1 MIINKRMNSEVRT
14 IANKFSN
21 GFCEQKFR
29 SMFLSGTFTKAV
41 MYVMLLCDSIIAG
54 YFIGES
60 GVAAINAITPVTG
73 IVTFF
78 GDLVSTGVGIVF
90 TREVGAMRKKRA
102 DEIYGQGLIISI
114 SIGLI
119 SALTIIFIQD
129 IYFSANGITGEILEQ
144 ALKYYRLVPINAFL
158 TIVIFYLEQMVY
170 SDGDELCNNICYAF
184 QIGGNIVLSVILTK
198 FFGMT
203 GIILGSVIG
212 NGLGILVCCWHY
224 FRKGNTL
231 RFVWH
236 LSFKDFLLTSRY
248 SIVDSSVYLCW
259 ALMDYVMIGFV
270 SRNYGDTGLITLA
283 VVVSL
288 IEFSVVMDGVGMAMQ
303 PLIGTY
309 FGEKNHQLIK
319 RVMKAGIKAALIEGV
334 MATTLICIF
343 AKQFCGLF
351 GITDG
356 AALAPSISA
365 IRIVSL
371 GFTFCSAVSLTTSYY
386 MLIDRI
392 GMSVCISCIQNGL
405 LYILLPVTGSLLLG
419 INGMWAGFALAPM
432 LTLAGALLFV
442 YLRFGKDNFP
452 FLLGEMD
459 SDIVVMDDALTVE
472 SVVTLSKSVG
482 ESLVSHHFSNTEA
495 NHAALFVEEIGLTI
509 LEKNKQVK
517 KPICIELSLFFEA
530 DSVLIIQRDSGEL
543 FDLTDPDLEI
553 KGLSGFVLSGL
564 MEAHKEEK
572 AYLVTTGYNR
582 NVIRFLRSVQ

>member
-1 MIINKRMNSEVRT
+1 
-14 IANKFSN
+14 
-21 GFCEQKFR
+21 
-29 SMFLSGTFTKAV
+29 MFISGTFTKAV
-41 MYVMLLCDSIIAG
+41 MYIMLLCDSIIAG
-54 YFIGES
+54 YFIGET

-90 TREVGAMRKKRA
+90 TREIGAMRKKRA

-119 SALTIIFIQD
+119 SALTIFLIQD
-129 IYFSANGITGEILEQ
+129 TYFSIGGIKGEMLDQ
-144 ALKYYRLVPINAFL
+144 ALKYYRLTPINAFL
-158 TIVIFYLEQMVY
+158 TIVVFYLEQMVY

-184 QIGGNIVLSVILTK
+184 QIGGNIVCSVILTK
-198 FFGMT
+198 FIGMT

-212 NGLGILVCCWHY
+212 NGLGILACCWHY

-270 SRNYGDTGLITLA
+270 SSHYGENGLITLA

-288 IEFSVVMDGVGMAMQ
+288 IEFSVVLDGVGMAMQ

-309 FGEKNHQLIK
+309 YGEKNHVMIK
-319 RVMKAGIKAALIEGV
+319 RVMKAALKAAVLEGIV
-334 MATTLICIF
+334 ATILICFF

-351 GITDG
+351 GITGG
-356 AALAPSISA
+356 AALEPSMTA

-371 GFTFCSAVSLTTSYY
+371 GFTLCSVVSLTTSYY

-392 GMSVCISCIQNGL
+392 PMATCIAVLQNGL
-405 LYILLPVTGSLLLG
+405 LYIVFPILGSLLFG
-419 INGMWAGFALAPM
+419 IYGMWSGFIVASL
-432 LTLAGALLFV
+432 LTLISAYLYV

-452 FLLGEMD
+452 YLLKDID
-459 SDIVVMDDALTVE
+459 SEIEVMDDTLTAE
-472 SVVTLSKSVG
+472 TAASLSERVSELLSSNDYPKKTA
-482 ESLVSHHFSNTEA
+482 SL
-495 NHAALFVEEIGLTI
+495 AALFVEEIGLTVI
-509 LEKNKQVK
+509 EKNKRSK
-517 KPICIELSLFFEA
+517 KELLFEISVFFED
-530 DSVLIIQRDSGEL
+530 DSVLIIERDSGEL
-543 FDLTDPDLEI
+543 FDITDPDQHI
-553 KGLSGFVLSGL
+553 NGLSSFILSGL
-564 MEAHKEEK
+564 MQAHEEK

-582 NVIRFLRSVQ
+582 NMIRFSRNEKTIEGESI

>member
-1 MIINKRMNSEVRT
+1 
-14 IANKFSN
+14 
-21 GFCEQKFR
+21 
-29 SMFLSGTFTKAV
+29 
-41 MYVMLLCDSIIAG
+41 MLLCDSIIAG
-54 YFIGES
+54 YYIGES

-90 TREVGAMRKKRA
+90 SREVGAMRKKRA

-119 SALTIIFIQD
+119 SALAIFFMRD
-129 IYFSANGITGEILEQ
+129 VYFASNGITGDILSN
-144 ALKYYRLVPINAFL
+144 ALQYYRLLPLNAFL

-170 SDGDELCNNICYAF
+170 SDGDEFCNNLCYVF
-184 QIGGNIVLSVILTK
+184 QIGGNIILSVVLTG

-212 NGLGILVCCWHY
+212 NGIGVLVCCWHY
-224 FRKGNTL
+224 FRKGNSL
-231 RFVWH
+231 HFVWH

-259 ALMDYVMIGFV
+259 ALMDYVMIGFI
-270 SRNYGDTGLITLA
+270 SSHYGEAGLITLA

-319 RVMKAGIKAALIEGV
+319 RVMRAGIKAALTEGV
-334 MATTLICIF
+334 IATALIWIF
-343 AKQFCGLF
+343 SRQFCALF
-351 GITDG
+351 GISGGET
-356 AALAPSISA
+356 LAPSMTA

-392 GMSVCISCIQNGL
+392 GMATCISCLQNGL
-405 LYILLPVTGSLLLG
+405 FYIIFPILG
-419 INGMWAGFALAPM
+419 YALFGTNGMWGGFAIAP
-432 LTLAGALLFV
+432 LFTLVGAMIYV
-442 YLRFGKDNFP
+442 YQRFGKDQFP
-452 FLLGEMD
+452 FLLKDMETEI
-459 SDIVVMDDALTVE
+459 IVIDDTLTTEVVSELSE
-472 SVVTLSKSVG
+472 SVG
-482 ESLVSHHFSNTEA
+482 NSLLAHQYSGADA
-495 NHAALFVEEIGLTI
+495 NHAALFVEEICLTI
-509 LEKNKQVK
+509 LEENQQNK
-517 KPICIELSLFFEA
+517 KPVSVEISLFFET
-530 DSVLIIQRDSGEL
+530 DSVLIIERDSGKL
-543 FDLTDPDLEI
+543 FDLTDPDI
-553 KGLSGFVLSGL
+553 HIRGISGFILSGL
-564 MEAHKEEK
+564 MQAHEEK

-582 NVIRFLRSVQ
+582 NMIRFRH

>member
-1 MIINKRMNSEVRT
+1 MNK
-14 IANKFSN
+14 K
-21 GFCEQKFR
+21 GFCEQKFS

-41 MYVMLLCDSIIAG
+41 MYIMLLCDSIIAG
-54 YFIGES
+54 YYIGAS

-73 IVTFF
+73 VVTFF

-102 DEIYGQGLIISI
+102 DEVYSQGLIISI
-114 SIGLI
+114 SIGLL
-119 SALTIIFIQD
+119 SALIIFLIRD
-129 IYFSANGITGEILEQ
+129 IYFRANGITGEILDN
-144 ALKYYRLVPINAFL
+144 ALQYYRFVPINAFL

-170 SDGDELCNNICYAF
+170 SDGDELCNNICYGF
-184 QIGGNIVLSVILTK
+184 QIGGNIILSVVLTR
-198 FFGMT
+198 FLGMK

-270 SRNYGDTGLITLA
+270 SGHYGEAGLITLA

-319 RVMKAGIKAALIEGV
+319 RVMKAAIKAALIEGAA
-334 MATTLICIF
+334 ATILICIF
-343 AKQFCGLF
+343 ARQFCGLF
-351 GITDG
+351 GITG
-356 AALAPSISA
+356 GTALAPSMSA

-371 GFTFCSAVSLTTSYY
+371 GFAFCSALSLTTSYY

-392 GMSVCISCIQNGL
+392 GMSVCFSCLLNGL
-405 LYILLPVTGSLLLG
+405 LYVILPILGSALFG
-419 INGMWAGFALAPM
+419 INGMWAGFAIAPILA
-432 LTLAGALLFV
+432 LAIALSFV

-452 FLLGEMD
+452 FLLKEID
-459 SDIVVMDDALTVE
+459 SDIVVMDGSLTAETASALSQQVGDHF
-472 SVVTLSKSVG
+472 LSHQYPK
-482 ESLVSHHFSNTEA
+482 EEA
-495 NHAALFVEEIGLTI
+495 NRAALFVEEIGLTI
-509 LEKNKQVK
+509 LEKNQQAK
-517 KPICIELSLFFEA
+517 KPILMEISLFFED
-530 DSVLIIQRDSGEL
+530 DSVLIIERDSGKL
-543 FDLTDPDLEI
+543 FDVTDPDAQI

-564 MEAHKEEK
+564 MEAHQEK

-582 NVIRFLRSVQ
+582 NMIRISRKPR

>member
-1 MIINKRMNSEVRT
+1 MK
-14 IANKFSN
+14 
-21 GFCEQKFR
+21 GFCERKFS
-29 SMFLSGTFTKAV
+29 SMFISGTFTKAV
-41 MYVMLLCDSIIAG
+41 MYIMLLCDSIIAG
-54 YFIGES
+54 YFIGEN

-90 TREVGAMRKKRA
+90 TREIGAMRKKRA

-119 SALTIIFIQD
+119 SALTIFLIQD
-129 IYFSANGITGEILEQ
+129 MYFSIGGIKGEILEQ
-144 ALKYYRLVPINAFL
+144 ALKYYRLAPINAFL

-184 QIGGNIVLSVILTK
+184 QIGGNIICSIILAK
-198 FFGMT
+198 YMGMT

-212 NGLGILVCCWHY
+212 NGLGIAACCWHY

-270 SRNYGDTGLITLA
+270 SSHYGETGLVTLA

-288 IEFSVVMDGVGMAMQ
+288 IEFSVVLDGVGMAMQ

-309 FGEKNHQLIK
+309 YGEKNHVLIK
-319 RVMKAGIKAALIEGV
+319 RVMKAALKAAVLEGAI
-334 MATTLICIF
+334 ATVLICIF
-343 AKQFCGLF
+343 ARQFCGLF
-351 GITDG
+351 GISGG
-356 AALAPSISA
+356 AALAPSITA

-371 GFTFCSAVSLTTSYY
+371 GFTLCSIVSLTTSYY

-392 GMSVCISCIQNGL
+392 RMATCFAILQNGL
-405 LYILLPVTGSLLLG
+405 LYILFPILGSLIFG
-419 INGMWAGFALAPM
+419 INGMWAGFIVASLF
-432 LTLAGALLFV
+432 TLISAYVYV
-442 YLRFGKDNFP
+442 YLRFGKENFP
-452 FLLGEMD
+452 YLLKDID
-459 SDIVVMDDALTVE
+459 SEIKVMDDTLTTE
-472 SVVTLSKSVG
+472 TAASLSENVKD
-482 ESLVSHHFSNTEA
+482 LLLSHDYPKKTA

-509 LEKNKQVK
+509 LEKNRKTNK
-517 KPICIELSLFFEA
+517 KLFFELSLFFEE
-530 DSVLIIQRDSGEL
+530 DSVLIIERDSGEL
-543 FDLTDPDLEI
+543 FDISDPDVRVN
-553 KGLSGFVLSGL
+553 GLSGFVLSGL
-564 MEAHKEEK
+564 MQAHNEK

-582 NVIRFLRSVQ
+582 NMIRFLRNAGQ

>member
-1 MIINKRMNSEVRT
+1 MT
-14 IANKFSN
+14 DGAQTAANRSGK
-21 GFCEQKFR
+21 GFCERKFT

-41 MYVMLLCDSIIAG
+41 MYIMLLCDSIIAG

-73 IVTFF
+73 IITFM

-102 DEIYGQGLIISI
+102 DEIYSQGLIISI

-119 SALTIIFIQD
+119 SALTIVLIQN
-129 IYFSANGITGEILEQ
+129 IYFSANGITGEILDR
-144 ALKYYRLVPINAFL
+144 ALEYYRLVPLNSFL

-170 SDGDELCNNICYAF
+170 SDGDEFCNNICYVF
-184 QIGGNIVLSVILTK
+184 QIGGNIVLSIILTK
-198 FFGMT
+198 FMGMT

-236 LSFKDFLLTSRY
+236 LSLKDFLLTSRY

-288 IEFSVVMDGVGMAMQ
+288 IEFGVVMDGVGMAMQ

-309 FGEKNHQLIK
+309 YGEKNHRLIK
-319 RVMKAGIKAALIEGV
+319 RVMKAGIKAALIEGAV
-334 MATTLICIF
+334 ATALICIF
-343 AKQFCGLF
+343 ARQFCGLF
-351 GITDG
+351 GIADG
-356 AALAPSISA
+356 AALSPSVLA

-392 GMSVCISCIQNGL
+392 GMSVCIACIQNGL
-405 LYILLPVTGSLLLG
+405 LYILLPITGSILFG
-419 INGMWAGFALAPM
+419 INGLWAGFVLAPV

-442 YLRFGKDNFP
+442 YLKFGKDNFP
-452 FLLGEMD
+452 FLLGSMD
-459 SDIVVMDDALTVE
+459 TEILVMDNVLTKENTVILSKNVE
-472 SVVTLSKSVG
+472 SSLLSHGLSKAQAG
-482 ESLVSHHFSNTEA
+482 R
-495 NHAALFVEEIGLTI
+495 AALFVEEIGLTI
-509 LEKNKQVK
+509 LEKNKQAG
-517 KPICIELSLFFEA
+517 KPVLIELSIFFEKG
-530 DSVLIIQRDSGEL
+530 SVLIIERDSGEL
-543 FDLTDPDLEI
+543 FDLTDPDLQI
-553 KGLSGFVLSGL
+553 GGLSGFVLSGL
-564 MEAHKEEK
+564 MKAHKEEK

-582 NVIRFLRSVQ
+582 NMIRF